1 MTIYNGLKY
10 FTLFFYHDSMI
21 IYLVVVLEYKGIF
34 IVLIDDSLVINI
46 NFIIKYSIIYN
57 V

>member
-1 MTIYNGLKY
+1 MFYTI
-10 FTLFFYHDSMI
+10 FYHDSMV
-21 IYLVVVLEYKGIF
+21 IYLVVVLEYKDIF
-34 IVLIDDSLVINI
+34 VILIDDSLVINI